1 MCFVELSVNVWEKN
15 GECVASCP
23 ELEIFCYG
31 IDEKQARAR
40 LKKVISFY
48 AETASDLGY
57 DVDLAGL
64 STEDMDSPKPQGMS
78 LKKNT
83 PVFS

>member
-1 MCFVELSVNVWEKN
+1 MDLSVNVWKKN
-15 GECVASCP
+15 QEYVASCP

-48 AETASDLGY
+48 AETAVDLGY

-64 STEDMDSPKPQGMS
+64 STNNMDDPIPQNVTS
-78 LKKNT
+78 KKRT
-83 PVFS
+83 STFS